1 MDLQSASMLQSIHG
15 RISNMGPL
23 APPLVVVGAPL
34 MCIWLAHYLLKKIN
48 HRRRL
53 QAVLP
58 PGSMGLPLLG
68 ETLEFFAR
76 SPSMDLLPFFKRRME
91 RFGPIF
97 KTNLVGKDLIVSLDP
112 DINHYVLQQ
121 EEKAFHIWF
130 PESFM
135 RLLGEENIAKVY
147 GSLHKNTRNMIRR
160 VFGPENLR
168 LVLLHDMQGAVEK
181 TLSSWHDSGSVE
193 LKPALSSMIFGIA
206 AKWMIGHEAS
216 VLSGDL
222 WKNFDAFNQGLLS
235 FPLYI
240 PGTAFYR
247 CMQGRNNVMKTLK
260 QVLDERR
267 KKAETPER
275 MDFIDVIVSELNK
288 ENPALSENLALNV
301 LFLMIFASFETTSSG
316 LTAALKFLSDNPRAL
331 QELEEEHQQI
341 RARRADPNTGVTW
354 EEYKSMKFTSHVI
367 NESLRLANVAPVLF
381 RKATQDVNIKGYTIP
396 EGWILMICPPAVHFN
411 PTKYEDPNVFN
422 PWRWKDLSEPVG
434 SSKDF
439 IAFGSGLRL
448 CVGVDFARLQM
459 TMFLH
464 FLVTKY
470 RLKVVSGGDMVFG
483 PGLGFPNGFQ
493 IQLERKK

>member
-23 APPLVVVGAPL
+23 APPLVVVGATL
-34 MCIWLAHYLLKKIN
+34 MCIWLAHYFLKKIN

-354 EEYKSMKFTSHVI
+354 EEYKSMKFTSH
-367 NESLRLANVAPVLF
+367 ESNTRCQHKRLYYS
-381 RKATQDVNIKGYTIP
+381 RGMDI
-396 EGWILMICPPAVHFN
+396 
-411 PTKYEDPNVFN
+411 D
-422 PWRWKDLSEPVG
+422 DLS
-434 SSKDF
+434 SS
-439 IAFGSGLRL
+439 S
-448 CVGVDFARLQM
+448 
-459 TMFLH
+459 
-464 FLVTKY
+464 
-470 RLKVVSGGDMVFG
+470 S
-483 PGLGFPNGFQ
+483 FQ
-493 IQLERKK
+493 SYQI